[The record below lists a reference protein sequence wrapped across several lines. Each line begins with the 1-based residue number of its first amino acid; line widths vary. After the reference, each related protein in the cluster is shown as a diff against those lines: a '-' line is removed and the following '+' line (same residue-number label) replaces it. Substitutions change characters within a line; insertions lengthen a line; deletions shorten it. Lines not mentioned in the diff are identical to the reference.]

1 MEYLNTIHVTKGT
14 LSKESSKTDYINK
27 EHSNTDHSNTNHID
41 MEHIGIEL
49 EQAVEIILSNCKE
62 IESTE
67 EISVLQGNGR
77 ILAEDIY
84 SHISNPPFDR
94 SPLDGFALCSK
105 DLEGASMT
113 SPIKLVVIDRV
124 YAGEYIDTELKQGQ
138 AIRIMTGAP
147 IPKGADCVIRIE
159 DVEEEEN
166 VLEYPTILVRKEL
179 KHHENYC
186 FKGEDVE
193 KGQLIL
199 SSGKKLSFIEQGILA
214 SVGIDKIKV
223 YRKAKVAVFVTGNEL
238 IMPGDK
244 LTPGK
249 IYDSNL
255 HLLYARLCELGVE
268 PTIAKFLPD
277 DANTT
282 AKALKDSLL
291 EVDFVITTGG
301 VSVGD
306 MDIFHEVITIMGA
319 KRLFWKVKLKP
330 GTPAMFSMY
339 QDKPMFHLSGN
350 PFAAATTFELLVRP
364 YLSKVYH
371 DSTLASCKRVAIL
384 NDDFKKRSKARR
396 FLRAKVYNGF
406 VTIPSLGKH
415 SSGILSSMQ
424 DCNCL
429 IDIPA
434 GSNML
439 QKGSQVDILLL

>member
-1 MEYLNTIHVTKGT
+1 MKHLSMEKLNTIHV
-14 LSKESSKTDYINK
+14 
-27 EHSNTDHSNTNHID
+27 HID
-41 MEHIGIEL
+41 MEHVGIEL
-49 EQAVEIILSNCKE
+49 EQAIDIILSNCKE

-67 EISVLQGNGR
+67 EIPVLQGNGR

-84 SHISNPPFDR
+84 SLINNPPFDR

-105 DLEGASMT
+105 DIEGASMT
-113 SPIKLVVIDRV
+113 RTIKLTVIDKV
-124 YAGEYIDTELKQGQ
+124 YAGEYIETELKQGQ

-159 DVEEEEN
+159 DIEEEEN
-166 VLEYPTILVRKEL
+166 ELAYPTILVRKEL

-186 FKGEDVE
+186 FQGEDVE
-193 KGQLIL
+193 KGQQIL

-214 SVGIDKIKV
+214 SVGINKIKV

-244 LTPGK
+244 LMPGK

-255 HLLYARLCELGVE
+255 HLLYARLCELGIE
-268 PTIAKFLPD
+268 PIIVNFLPD
-277 DANTT
+277 DVNAT

-364 YLSKVYH
+364 YLSKICH
-371 DSTLASCKRVAIL
+371 DSTLVSCKSVAIL
-384 NDDFKKRSKARR
+384 KDEFKKKSKDRR
-396 FLRAKVYNGF
+396 FLRAKVENGF
-406 VTIPSLGKH
+406 VTIPCLGKH